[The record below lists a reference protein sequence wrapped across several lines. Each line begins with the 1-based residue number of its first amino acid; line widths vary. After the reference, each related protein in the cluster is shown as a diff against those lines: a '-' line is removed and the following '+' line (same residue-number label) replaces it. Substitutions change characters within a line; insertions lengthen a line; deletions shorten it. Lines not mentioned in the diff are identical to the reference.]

1 MSPRTRWLVLAG
13 FAVVVAGLAIAI
25 ALASTPAQPLTL
37 AVLMDTGTET
47 LRTVDRLGKLA
58 TEMPMEEE
66 IMLGA
71 KIAAQVI
78 PGDDQA
84 LEDGGVRRSQE
95 HYLAGLVRLLVDR
108 GGLKRPTMPYNV
120 RVLPSPEIN
129 AFALPGGFLVVTSG
143 MLEQA
148 QTEAEIASVLGH
160 EIAHVDLKH
169 CIERLQYEQAAR
181 KLGGDPLAALVGL
194 GTELMTIGFSDD
206 LEKEA
211 DRVGTIY
218 AVKAS
223 YHPQGGQRLFVRL
236 VALFGEHDAK
246 RDNLAAEVGGMV
258 GDALGGYF
266 RTHPKGE
273 ERIEAWER
281 LFAEQGYFNDDTRYY
296 VGRQNYVDGL
306 TQVEKDLASEW
317 ATGRLELR

>member
-1 MSPRTRWLVLAG
+1 MTPRTRWLVLAG
-13 FAVVVAGLAIAI
+13 FALVIVGLAITI
-25 ALASTPAQPLTL
+25 ALEATPEQPLTL

-47 LRTVDRLGKLA
+47 LRTVDRVGKLA
-58 TEMPMEEE
+58 TGMPMEEE

-71 KIAAQVI
+71 KIAAQLLPADADAV
-78 PGDDQA
+78 DA
-84 LEDGGVRRSQE
+84 LRIRQE
-95 HYLAGLVRLLVDR
+95 HYLTVLVRELVAQ

-120 RVLPSPEIN
+120 RVMVSQEIN

-169 CIERLQYEQAAR
+169 CVERLQYEQAAR

-218 AVKAS
+218 AVKAG

-246 RDNLAAEVGGMV
+246 RDNVVAEVGGMV

-281 LFAEQGYFNDDTRYY
+281 LFREQGYFNDETRYY
-296 VGRQNYVDGL
+296 VGRQNYVERL
-306 TQVEKDLASEW
+306 TKVEKDVASEW